1 MKKNVFHMQGFSD
14 KETLLMKTSV
24 IPKAVVRKT
33 LCQFYLAETYTDLM
47 TDAELQVFSDVCD
60 KLEEHHIVPVGT
72 LDSTYKGMEKKRR
85 DDKKNVFNSPLNFI
99 YITKDSNQKI
109 SNHQVEYYVK
119 YCNDNSVYDL
129 HIDING
135 KKEINELNLAEILE
149 KRFGSVKADVEK
161 RVNMYL

>member
-1 MKKNVFHMQGFSD
+1 MFHMQGFSD

-47 TDAELQVFSDVCD
+47 TDAEIQVFSDVCD

-85 DDKKNVFNSPLNFI
+85 DDKRMSLI
-99 YITKDSNQKI
+99 
-109 SNHQVEYYVK
+109 
-119 YCNDNSVYDL
+119 L
-129 HIDING
+129 H
-135 KKEINELNLAEILE
+135 
-149 KRFGSVKADVEK
+149 
-161 RVNMYL
+161 

>member
-1 MKKNVFHMQGFSD
+1 MFHMQGFSD

-47 TDAELQVFSDVCD
+47 TDAEIQVFSDVCD

-85 DDKKNVFNSPLNFI
+85 DDKKNVFNFSIKFYL
-99 YITKDSNQKI
+99 
-109 SNHQVEYYVK
+109 YY
-119 YCNDNSVYDL
+119 
-129 HIDING
+129 
-135 KKEINELNLAEILE
+135 
-149 KRFGSVKADVEK
+149 KRFKSKNFK
-161 RVNMYL
+161 SSSRVLR